1 MMRALNLNL
10 PVIVVVVAAI
20 VIVVGRLSR
29 RTPVAIAG
37 FALLAL
43 AAILFLVRSR

>member
-1 MMRALNLNL
+1 MMNYPA
-10 PVIVVVVAAI
+10 VIAVGAAI
-20 VIVVGRLSR
+20 VILVGRLSR

-43 AAILFLVRSR
+43 ALVLFLTRSR